1 MRCGTHRTIQCP
13 CVQWTPNI
21 STSSRSIPRS
31 PISSLIQSQDVSP
44 NITVSI
50 DSILITSF
58 ILGSDPTSPPKTHR
72 MRKLASSYALMSG
85 VYASDILRKRPRSS
99 LEVFLIRISLLLFS
113 FKALRPPGP
122 SIRIYIRGSR
132 WASTRQYVMLSG
144 LQLEFTL
151 RSISHWVNTLKIV
164 NRC

>member
-21 STSSRSIPRS
+21 SISSRSIPRS

-44 NITVSI
+44 NITIYRYIYYSI
-50 DSILITSF
+50 VYYSILITNF
-58 ILGSDPTSPPKTHR
+58 ILGSDPTSPPKTHD

-132 WASTRQYVMLSG
+132 
-144 LQLEFTL
+144 
-151 RSISHWVNTLKIV
+151 
-164 NRC
+164 